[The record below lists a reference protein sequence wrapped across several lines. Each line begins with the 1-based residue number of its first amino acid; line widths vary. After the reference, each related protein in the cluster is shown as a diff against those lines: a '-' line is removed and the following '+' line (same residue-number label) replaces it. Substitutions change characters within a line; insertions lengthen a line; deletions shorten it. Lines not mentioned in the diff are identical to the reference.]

1 MFTGAVDEV
10 WDGGVVDVSDIVSAH
25 TVKLQNGFKTLG
37 ASGFCLDGDTDAAT
51 NYAESLWDRFT
62 TPRISLL
69 FDGLWAGDQGG
80 VFVDDVEGHSVDM
93 WWWEVQHDS
102 DHCGASDIQASS
114 ARGLFSL
121 VFCLPSGALSC
132 VCTV

>member
-62 TPRISLL
+62 TPRISPL

-80 VFVDDVEGHSVDM
+80 VFVDDVEGHSVAM
-93 WWWEVQHDS
+93 
-102 DHCGASDIQASS
+102 CGGRSSTTPTIAARATSRRAFGTQRSRSS
-114 ARGLFSL
+114 ART
-121 VFCLPSGALSC
+121 AR
-132 VCTV
+132 